1 MSTIDTYRDV
11 ILPQAIRRILPPL
24 TSQVITLI
32 KDSALVSVVSL
43 GDLAMQARIIS
54 ADTFLTFEVW
64 FTTAAIYLVL
74 TVALSTVVFYMEK
87 RFKILT

>member
-1 MSTIDTYRDV
+1 
-11 ILPQAIRRILPPL
+11 
-24 TSQVITLI
+24 
-32 KDSALVSVVSL
+32 
-43 GDLAMQARIIS
+43 MQARIIS